1 LSELSL
7 DIKHGQKV
15 CITGKESAG
24 KSTILKL
31 LTGAY
36 STYTGSIMLNGLP
49 IGNYKLDSM
58 RSQIGVMLD
67 QQDVFDG
74 TILENITMG
83 NQYINPAQVILLFEM
98 TGLQDYLATQ
108 KQGLNTVLSAAGN
121 RLSEKV
127 LRKILL
133 IRALAGNPKLLLLE
147 EPWQGLEAHQKNA
160 IQQYFLNDLPG
171 TTVLVVSNDKDF
183 ANRCDQIIEIV

>member
-1 LSELSL
+1 
-7 DIKHGQKV
+7 
-15 CITGKESAG
+15 
-24 KSTILKL
+24 
-31 LTGAY
+31 
-36 STYTGSIMLNGLP
+36 
-49 IGNYKLDSM
+49 
-58 RSQIGVMLD
+58 
-67 QQDVFDG
+67 
-74 TILENITMG
+74 
-83 NQYINPAQVILLFEM
+83 M

-183 ANRCDQIIEIV
+183 ANQCDQIIEIV